1 MLFAKFLK
9 TLLLS
14 SAVLLVSVGC
24 RAAAFNAT
32 GYDSHVELQCIE
44 LCKAEQKYSSR
55 YPSMMVHGETGE
67 SSRGSHN

>member
-24 RAAAFNAT
+24 QAAAFNAT

-44 LCKAEQKYSSR
+44 LCKAEQKYQLKVSIND
-55 YPSMMVHGETGE
+55 GA
-67 SSRGSHN
+67 